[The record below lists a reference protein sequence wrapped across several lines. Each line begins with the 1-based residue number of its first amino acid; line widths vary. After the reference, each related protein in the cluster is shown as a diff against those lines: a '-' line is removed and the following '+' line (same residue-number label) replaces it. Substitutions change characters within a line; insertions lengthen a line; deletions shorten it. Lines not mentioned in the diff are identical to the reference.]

1 MSRKFEDWIK
11 KYNIPNAPLIHIGA
25 HLVQERDEYRKLN
38 FSPVLWFEA
47 NPQIAEKARH
57 ILKNYPDQEL
67 LNKAL
72 WSTAGVAK
80 PFYFAG
86 HQGSSSSLLEP
97 YLISASHPEV
107 VKTGET
113 SLVTST
119 LDAELNKLRS
129 EVHYRV
135 LVLDVQGAEI
145 EVILGG
151 GNTLK
156 NVDYIIS
163 EISQIELYRN
173 TSTVKELSKV
183 LNEYGFTFVASEIN
197 RATGWGEGLFIKTS
211 LLNDISDLDFDH
223 QVIGKYLAKGRILRT
238 ILLELKNIKTRFQR
252 GIL

>member
-1 MSRKFEDWIK
+1 MSRKFEEWIN
-11 KYNIPNAPLIHIGA
+11 KYNIPSAPLIHIGA
-25 HLVQERDEYRKLN
+25 HLVQERDEYKKLN

-47 NPQIAEKARH
+47 NPQIAEKARN
-57 ILKNYPDQEL
+57 ILMSYSDQEL

-107 VKTGET
+107 VKTGEI

-119 LDAELNKLRS
+119 LDDELNKLGS

-151 GNTLK
+151 CNTLK

-211 LLNDISDLDFDH
+211 LLNDISDLVFDH
-223 QVIGKYLAKGRILRT
+223 QIVGKYLAKGRIFRT
-238 ILLELKNIKTRFQR
+238 MFLELKTIKSKFQK

>member
-1 MSRKFEDWIK
+1 MSRKFEDWIR
-11 KYNIPNAPLIHIGA
+11 KYNIPSSPLIHIGA
-25 HLVQERDEYRKLN
+25 HLVQERDEYKTLN

-47 NPQIAEKARH
+47 NPQIAEKAKN
-57 ILKNYPDQEL
+57 ILKDYPDQEL
-67 LNKAL
+67 LNEAL

-97 YLISASHPEV
+97 HLISASHPEV
-107 VKTGET
+107 VKTGEI

-119 LDAELNKLRS
+119 LDTELNRLRTG
-129 EVHYRV
+129 VQYRV
-135 LVLDVQGAEI
+135 LVLDVQGAEL

-151 GNTLK
+151 GDTIK

-163 EISQIELYRN
+163 EISQIELYRK

-183 LNEYGFTFVASEIN
+183 LNDYGFTFVASEIN

-211 LLNDISDLDFDH
+211 LLNDISELDFDH
-223 QVIGKYLAKGRILRT
+223 RVIGKYLAKGRMLRT
-238 ILLELKNIKTRFQR
+238 MLIELKNVKARFR
-252 GIL
+252 SGII